1 VPSISL
7 TSRGVRVA
15 VALAFVGVFGLLVI
29 NPALIAMSVVGVVFL
44 LSRINWVRKRLVEL
58 PSLVTFNSD
67 VVEASFTAGELF
79 SLELAVDSRADHYFT
94 LSVPVGEVY
103 PSEITMG
110 RNSVIYSFKPEL
122 SGIYGFKA
130 AEAVVTEEYGLVSG
144 VTHVGFR
151 AKLNVYPRLVS
162 AALQALSFLEGRGIH
177 GGGEQPSPVRGRG
190 FEYAESREY
199 VEGDSQRRIDWKASA
214 RLGRLIVKEYYEE
227 SSGAV
232 HIIYETDV
240 PDPVSRDELAACFLR
255 SVVSFAEQG
264 WVIGLTVLRG
274 GEMVMYVVELH
285 PYLAVSVAL
294 RHVLQEDLSL
304 VRQVYEV
311 LDPVRRSMLRK
322 VMEKATRDGGEELSA
337 IRDELFQSMYGCV
350 LYLSALIGDP
360 LNLLEV
366 CHLASTSGTR
376 LAVLEPCKPWIHLDL
391 EEAYRVWRQTDKVN
405 RSLAR
410 SGVAVAVELEEAFE
424 LLAEPRPLPW
434 V

>member
-1 VPSISL
+1 
-7 TSRGVRVA
+7 
-15 VALAFVGVFGLLVI
+15 VALAFVGVYGLLVV
-29 NPALIAMSVVGVVFL
+29 NPALIALSIVGVLFL
-44 LSRINWVRKRLVEL
+44 LNRVNWVRRRLAEL

-79 SLELAVDSRADHYFT
+79 SLEVAVDSRADHYFT
-94 LSVPVGEVY
+94 LSVPVGAVY
-103 PSEITMG
+103 PSEVTRG
-110 RNSVIYSFKPEL
+110 RNSVTYSFKPEL
-122 SGIYGFKA
+122 SGVYGFNA
-130 AEAVVTEEYGLVSG
+130 AEAVLTEDYGLVSG

-151 AKLNVYPRLVS
+151 ARFNVYPRVVA
-162 AALQALSFLEGRGIH
+162 AALQALSFLEGRGIQ
-177 GGGEQPSPVRGRG
+177 GGGEQPSPVIGQG

-199 VEGDSQRRIDWKASA
+199 VAGDSQRRIDWKASA

-232 HIIYETDV
+232 HIIYEADV

-274 GEMVMYVVELH
+274 EEIVMHVVELH
-285 PYLAVSVAL
+285 PHAAVSVAL

-322 VMEKATRDGGEELSA
+322 VMEKTPRDDGPELSV

-350 LYLSALIGDP
+350 LYLSALIDDP
-360 LNLLEV
+360 ANLLEV
-366 CHLASTSGTR
+366 CHLASAFGTR
-376 LAVLEPCKPWIHLDL
+376 LAVLEPCKPWMHLDL

-424 LLAEPRPLPW
+424 LLAEQRYLPW